1 VRSAETKH
9 RKIRSKQLG
18 AIAAH
23 RAAKTDEKRAY
34 WQQQYDAA
42 LDAEDDRSRVKS
54 SAWAEEYAQGRLERA
69 RDGSLAPWNTSADSA
84 TDQAQNVPPVP
95 TAAPPL
101 VRDGFSGVV
110 AEVVE
115 ELDAAGIPPSLE
127 RVWRA
132 GDKGKR
138 IKSVSERLAP
148 KKITRTRVEAELR
161 TLGKTLEKNRPKKSR
176 EKSPK

>member
-1 VRSAETKH
+1 MDPSRRGTH
-9 RKIRSKQLG
+9 QL
-18 AIAAH
+18 I
-23 RAAKTDEKRAY
+23 
-34 WQQQYDAA
+34 
-42 LDAEDDRSRVKS
+42 
-54 SAWAEEYAQGRLERA
+54 
-69 RDGSLAPWNTSADSA
+69 
-84 TDQAQNVPPVP
+84 
-95 TAAPPL
+95 APPTKRRTFRPCQQPPRPW
-101 VRDGFSGVV
+101 VRDDFSGVV